1 MAMDGTVNKQI
12 ENSYRNQTI
21 SDSVLCHSEV
31 RSWHNSVY
39 LRVPLGCVVADVRS
53 GDLVDIVIVKNGVAV
68 MATGTVYKITK
79 RAAVIYIP
87 RSEHRHLVEELK
99 QTGYALVQSVKKSAR
114 RQL

>member
-1 MAMDGTVNKQI
+1 MDGIVNKSI

-39 LRVPLGCVVADVRS
+39 LRVPLGCVAVDVRP
-53 GDLVDIVIVKNGVAV
+53 GDLVDVVVVKQGGVAV
-68 MATGTVYKITK
+68 MAAGTVYKITK

-99 QTGYALVQSVKKSAR
+99 QTGYALVQNVKKSAR
-114 RQL
+114 RQ